1 MELIPLSN
9 VFHQINGQTDNN
21 MLCVCIGCSTYEMKN
36 IYACEMEVKIFFY
49 VWKTV
54 IEDEI
59 IGDSRSYTGLVKN
72 LQLAIWPL

>member
-1 MELIPLSN
+1 
-9 VFHQINGQTDNN
+9 
-21 MLCVCIGCSTYEMKN
+21 MKN

-72 LQLAIWPL
+72 LQLAIWPLLCESTFQLASATQIKFFNWSFTCDVKL